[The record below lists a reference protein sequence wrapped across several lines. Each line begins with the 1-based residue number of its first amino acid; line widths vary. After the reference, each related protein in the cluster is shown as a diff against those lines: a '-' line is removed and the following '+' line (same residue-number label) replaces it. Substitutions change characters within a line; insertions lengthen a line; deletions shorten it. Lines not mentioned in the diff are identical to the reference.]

1 MDLKGFMLGKFVE
14 AFSQRGDGLLGYK
27 VRLCVPDGDNLSEQ
41 IQEEAHGLRY
51 SIHLGSIK
59 M

>member
-1 MDLKGFMLGKFVE
+1 MLGKSIKS
-14 AFSQRGDGLLGYK
+14 FSQRGDGLLGYK

-51 SIHLGSIK
+51 WIHLGDIK